1 MKGPVTAS
9 GTKRSPAP
17 AMIMRGFLSLIG
29 NQPHIGFFKH
39 LFQHAIQLF
48 PITFAGIA
56 SQAIRLHRLNLHLC
70 IGKDLVYSLG
80 HFGMAEA

>member
-1 MKGPVTAS
+1 MAALT
-9 GTKRSPAP
+9 
-17 AMIMRGFLSLIG
+17 LSIFTGLIR